1 MIQAGFTPGAAH
13 LGTNIDESTPGTACV
28 STLSKQMYEITM
40 PQPDVGMNE
49 RLSQFKRVPPQLQGM
64 NLTHVPTGGFPASQ
78 PSVIVG
84 ADPSGGV
91 EYHTRLPPLFT
102 LPFVGEKRVTI
113 MPDAPLTS
121 GASGS
126 QLVYRQADGKT
137 RNVHG
142 ATTVERTEKKA
153 RVAERKRK
161 RYLNGLLAGAGIMD
175 GPGANPNPNP
185 NPNPSSNSV
194 SAPAPAPTSAPAP
207 NPDPYNINARA
218 VLDPS
223 IAPAPA
229 KCKAAATT
237 SQRRMQYALGACL
250 GVVLIIVI
258 VLAIVVGVR
267 SSR

>member
-13 LGTNIDESTPGTACV
+13 LGTNIDEPMPGTASV

-84 ADPSGGV
+84 ADPTGGV

-102 LPFVGEKRVTI
+102 LPFAGEKRVTI

-121 GASGS
+121 GGTGS
-126 QLVYRQADGKT
+126 QPVYRQADGKT

-142 ATTVERTEKKA
+142 ATTVERTKKEA

-161 RYLNGLLAGAGIMD
+161 RYLNGLLADAGIM
-175 GPGANPNPNP
+175 GADVGSMQAQAQAPAQ
-185 NPNPSSNSV
+185 
-194 SAPAPAPTSAPAP
+194 APAPVLAPVLAQAEPHVQARNANNNGTRTSVS
-207 NPDPYNINARA
+207 NS
-218 VLDPS
+218 PS
-223 IAPAPA
+223 PSTSNGD
-229 KCKAAATT
+229 TT
-237 SQRRMQYALGACL
+237 QRRLQYALGASL
-250 GVVLIIVI
+250 GVALVI
-258 VLAIVVGVR
+258 VVVLAVVVGVKCR
-267 SSR
+267 R